1 MVAFTLAETL
11 RQKGLATETDM
22 LRRSL
27 KAQLRDANRTGVKI
41 AVIIGEKEM
50 ENQNAQVKDFRT
62 GDQSEIRQDSLVDYI
77 VGLNL

>member
-1 MVAFTLAETL
+1 VVAFTLAETL

-41 AVIIGEKEM
+41 AVIIGKKEM

>member
-1 MVAFTLAETL
+1 
-11 RQKGLATETDM
+11 LATETDM

-62 GDQSEIRQDSLVDYI
+62 SDQSEIRQDSLVDYI

>member
-1 MVAFTLAETL
+1 M
-11 RQKGLATETDM
+11 
-22 LRRSL
+22 
-27 KAQLRDANRTGVKI
+27 KI

-77 VGLNL
+77 VDLNL

>member
-1 MVAFTLAETL
+1 VAAFTLAETL